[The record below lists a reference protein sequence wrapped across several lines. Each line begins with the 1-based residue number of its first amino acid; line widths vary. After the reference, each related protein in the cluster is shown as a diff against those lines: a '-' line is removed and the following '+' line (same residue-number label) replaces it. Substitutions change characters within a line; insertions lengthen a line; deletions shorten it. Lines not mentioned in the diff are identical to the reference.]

1 MQSCSVW
8 AMALDPKPQIHLKIQ
23 FELIIFTFLINMK
36 NSIDP
41 KIVDISS
48 RLSLAIGK
56 LEKLTSDVDNKAMNE
71 TVRYL
76 HLQLEAPFTFV
87 IVGEVK
93 AGKSSFINALLE
105 TDKEICKVAPSPMTD
120 TIQQIV
126 YGPEESSVFITEH
139 IKKITQPVE
148 ILKEIAIVDTPG
160 TNTIVAHHQE
170 ITEKFIPYSDLIV
183 FVFEAKN
190 PYRQSAWDFF
200 DFINNEWR
208 RKVIFVLQQK
218 DLLDEADLQINLNGV
233 VENAQKKGL
242 AFPHVFAVSAKFEL
256 EGRQSES
263 GYGPL
268 RQFIADNI
276 TGGKAPYLKMANST
290 NTAQRI
296 ADTISHALQLRD
308 EQFLLDRDF
317 RDDIRETLD
326 SQEKKTQYQVGVLAE
341 NLLATYDKI
350 TGKKSEELGEG
361 LSFVNVL
368 KRSFSSLFGT
378 ESGLKDWLNQQ
389 SKDFE
394 LQLNTQLRDKLHA
407 GITDVADNIQ
417 LMGKLVDAKLK
428 TNRTVL
434 KDTDDIFADIA
445 ERRANVLKDLQQ
457 SFSQFMNKSENFY
470 DETLLK
476 ESGKM
481 TPNLAAGGGMAVIGV
496 MITALVNGAVFD
508 ITGGILTTVGLLF
521 AGVTLGLNKSK
532 IVRRFK
538 EEVEKGRVKMEEE
551 VRTTLNDYTQ
561 RIKNR
566 IDDNFRAFDQ
576 HLAHEAEHL
585 TSMKVLHQEANELLK
600 AVNVLILNHIQ

>member
-1 MQSCSVW
+1 
-8 AMALDPKPQIHLKIQ
+8 
-23 FELIIFTFLINMK
+23 MK

-41 KIVDISS
+41 KIVELSS
-48 RLSLAIGK
+48 KLSLAITK
-56 LEKLTSDVDNKAMNE
+56 LEKLTSDARNEEMNE

-76 HLQLEAPFTFV
+76 HLQIEAPFTFV

-105 TDKEICKVAPSPMTD
+105 TGKEICKVAPAPMTD

-126 YGPEESSVFITEH
+126 YGHEESTVFVTDY

-183 FVFEAKN
+183 FVFESKN

-200 DFINNEWR
+200 DFINSEWR

-218 DLLDEADLQINLNGV
+218 DLLSEEDLKINFQGV
-233 VENAQKKGL
+233 IENAQKKGISH
-242 AFPHVFAVSAKFEL
+242 PHVFAVSAKQEL
-256 EGRQSES
+256 EGDKEGS
-263 GYGPL
+263 GFRAL
-268 RQFIADNI
+268 RTFIQANI
-276 TGGKAPYLKMANST
+276 TGGKAPYLKLSNTT

-296 ADTISHALQLRD
+296 ADTIEGALQVRE
-308 EQFLLDRDF
+308 EQFVLDRDF
-317 RDDIRETLD
+317 RNDIRETLD
-326 SQEKKTQYQVGVLAE
+326 NQEVKTKYQVGVLTE
-341 NLLATYDKI
+341 NLIGSYDKI
-350 TGKKSEELGEG
+350 TSKKSEELGEG
-361 LSFVNVL
+361 LSFLSVL

-394 LQLNTQLRDKLHA
+394 LQLHTQLKDKLQA

-428 TNRTVL
+428 SNRTVL
-434 KDTDDIFADIA
+434 KDNDEIFADIA
-445 ERRANVLKDLQQ
+445 ERRANVLRDLQQ

-470 DETLLK
+470 DEALLK
-476 ESGKM
+476 ETGKM
-481 TPNLAAGGGMAVIGV
+481 TPNLAAGGGVAVVGV

-532 IVRRFK
+532 IIRKFK
-538 EEVEKGRVKMEEE
+538 EEVTKGRMKMEEE
-551 VRTTLNDYTQ
+551 VTTTLNDYTL

-576 HLAHEAEHL
+576 HLTSEETNLSRMKALKDEVRMLLISVNAE
-585 TSMKVLHQEANELLK
+585 V
-600 AVNVLILNHIQ
+600 LNHLK

>member
-1 MQSCSVW
+1 
-8 AMALDPKPQIHLKIQ
+8 
-23 FELIIFTFLINMK
+23 MK

-41 KIVDISS
+41 KIVEISS
-48 RLSLAIGK
+48 QLSLAIAR
-56 LEKLTSDVDNKAMNE
+56 LEKLTADIDNTGMNE
-71 TVRYL
+71 TVRNL

-105 TDKEICKVAPSPMTD
+105 TEKEICKVAPSPMTD

-126 YGPEESSVFITEH
+126 YGPEESSVFVTDY
-139 IKKITQPVE
+139 IKKITQPVD

-200 DFINNEWR
+200 DYINSEWR

-218 DLLDEADLQINLNGV
+218 DLLNEGDLAINKQGV
-233 VENAQKKGL
+233 LDHAQKKGL
-242 AFPHVFAVSAKFEL
+242 SFPQVFAVSAKQEL
-256 EGRQSES
+256 EGDKKNSGFEALRLFISE
-263 GYGPL
+263 
-268 RQFIADNI
+268 NI
-276 TGGKAPYLKMANST
+276 TGGKAPYLKLANST

-296 ADTISHALQLRD
+296 TDTISHALHLRSQ
-308 EQFLLDRDF
+308 QFELDRDF
-317 RDDIRETLD
+317 REDIRETLAN
-326 SQEKKTQYQVGVLAE
+326 QEKKTQYQVGVLAE

-350 TGKKSEELGEG
+350 TQKKSEELGDG

-394 LQLNTQLRDKLHA
+394 LQLNTQLKDKLHA

-417 LMGKLVDAKLK
+417 LMGKLVDAKIK
-428 TNRTVL
+428 TNKTVL
-434 KDTDDIFADIA
+434 EDTDDIFADIA

-481 TPNLAAGGGMAVIGV
+481 TPNLAAGGGMAVVGV

-508 ITGGILTTVGLLF
+508 ITGGILTTVGLIF

-532 IVRRFK
+532 IVKRFK
-538 EEVEKGRVKMEEE
+538 EEVTKGRIKMEEE
-551 VRTTLNDYTQ
+551 VRSTLNDYTT

-566 IDDNFRAFDQ
+566 IEDNFRAFDQ
-576 HLAHEAEHL
+576 HLANEEENLGKMKTLKDEASTLLEQVNRTL
-585 TSMKVLHQEANELLK
+585 LNLLK
-600 AVNVLILNHIQ
+600 

>member
-1 MQSCSVW
+1 
-8 AMALDPKPQIHLKIQ
+8 
-23 FELIIFTFLINMK
+23 MK

-41 KIVDISS
+41 KIVEISS
-48 RLSLAIGK
+48 QLSLAIAR
-56 LEKLTSDVDNKAMNE
+56 LEKLTADIDNTGMNE
-71 TVRYL
+71 TVRNL

-105 TDKEICKVAPSPMTD
+105 SDKEICKVAPSPMTD

-126 YGPEESSVFITEH
+126 YGPEESSVFVTDY
-139 IKKITQPVE
+139 IKKITQPVD

-200 DFINNEWR
+200 DYINSEWR

-218 DLLDEADLQINLNGV
+218 DLLNEGDLAINKQGV
-233 VENAQKKGL
+233 VDHAQKKGL
-242 AFPHVFAVSAKFEL
+242 SFPQVFAVSAKQEL
-256 EGRQSES
+256 EGDKQHSGFEALRLYISE
-263 GYGPL
+263 
-268 RQFIADNI
+268 NI
-276 TGGKAPYLKMANST
+276 TGGKAPYLKLANST

-296 ADTISHALQLRD
+296 TDTINHALQLRSQ
-308 EQFLLDRDF
+308 QFELDRDF
-317 RDDIRETLD
+317 REDIRETLVN
-326 SQEKKTQYQVGVLAE
+326 QEKKTQYQVGVLAE

-350 TGKKSEELGEG
+350 TLKKSEELGDG

-417 LMGKLVDAKLK
+417 LMGKLVDAKIK
-428 TNRTVL
+428 TNKTVL
-434 KDTDDIFADIA
+434 EDTDDIFADIA

-481 TPNLAAGGGMAVIGV
+481 TPNLAAGGGMAVVGV

-508 ITGGILTTVGLLF
+508 ITGGILTTVGLIF

-532 IVRRFK
+532 IVKRFK
-538 EEVEKGRVKMEEE
+538 EEVTKGRIKMEEE
-551 VRTTLNDYTQ
+551 VRSTLNDYTT

-566 IDDNFRAFDQ
+566 IEDNFRAFDQ
-576 HLAHEAEHL
+576 HLANEEENLGKMKTLKTEASTLLEQVNL
-585 TSMKVLHQEANELLK
+585 TLLNLLK
-600 AVNVLILNHIQ
+600 

>member
-8 AMALDPKPQIHLKIQ
+8 AMALDPKPQIQLKIQ

-218 DLLDEADLQINLNGV
+218 DLLNETDLQINLNGV

-585 TSMKVLHQEANELLK
+585 TSMKALHQEANELLR